1 MQMRCVER
9 SPGCRL
15 ICFSILYCV
24 LMNDL
29 RRYPVLFPPPFA
41 NAWGDDNF
49 GLFADITI
57 STLSAVVIQRLR
69 WIEPGSFWMGSP
81 EDESERANEEGP
93 QHTVTL
99 SQGFWL
105 ADTACTQGL
114 WEAVMGSN
122 PSKFKGDD
130 QLPVESVSWFDV
142 QEFLGKLEALLPGCR
157 AGLPTEAEWEYACRA
172 GTQTPFSFGEGI
184 SPDEV
189 NYHGEFPYA
198 GGEKGLY
205 RRKTVPVKSL
215 PSNGWGLYQM
225 HGNVWEWCEDELR
238 SYDGEPQRDPVGQ
251 GGKSEEAPRA
261 VRGGSWGNG
270 AWWARS
276 AYRLASQPGYAD
288 LLLGFRLC
296 LRSIEP
302 SVEKDRPGG
311 TEG

>member
-1 MQMRCVER
+1 MRCVER

-69 WIEPGSFWMGSP
+69 WIEPGNFWMGSP
-81 EDESERANEEGP
+81 ENELERADREGP

-114 WEAVMGSN
+114 WEAVMARN
-122 PSKFKGDD
+122 PSEFKGDD

-189 NYHGEFPYA
+189 NYYGEFPYA

-261 VRGGSWGNG
+261 VRGGSWFNDARG
-270 AWWARS
+270 ARS
-276 AYRLASQPGYAD
+276 AFRCAYQPGDANDY
-288 LLLGFRLC
+288 LGFRLC